1 MAMRTVSRDGVVAM
15 LTMLLA
21 LASAPAGAQSTN
33 GGREIN
39 VSVLGS
45 SNRFSQPVRTVDDL
59 RAMANANRNQ
69 LTHVMMMAG
78 LANISTQVLD
88 TLIAGHVTETTIAPG
103 SHFYWMAMKRAGRP
117 VVLQNVRWT
126 GRQPFEA
133 WQFAVR
139 ANGTTYGFV
148 VPKVCGN
155 LSLLTV
161 AASSPVITR
170 APEPRTPLPP
180 PPPPAVVAITP
191 TPPPAHVATTTH
203 EASYRPWVA
212 SGFIGT
218 SFDTSTNLVSEDDV
232 TNSVAFGGQ
241 ISYMW
246 WDKVG
251 GEFLASFAPSVGI
264 ANAFL
269 ADTPHVNTYMG
280 NVIGSVPFGRNRQFR
295 PYISAGLGAI
305 AMRTTVFAS
314 VKGIDTISANDSR
327 FGSNIGGGLMVFGGR
342 VGVRADMRHYSAT
355 TSTDAVLF
363 KGESPSDLTSALL
376 SGLSFWRTDVGVAFR
391 W

>member
-1 MAMRTVSRDGVVAM
+1 
-15 LTMLLA
+15 MLLA
-21 LASAPAGAQSTN
+21 LVGAPARAQSTN

-69 LTHVMMMAG
+69 LTHVMTMAG

-126 GRQPFEA
+126 GRQPFDA

-139 ANGTTYGFV
+139 ANGTTYDFI

-161 AASSPVITR
+161 AAASPVMTR
-170 APEPRTPLPP
+170 APSPRTPLPP
-180 PPPPAVVAITP
+180 PPSVVAITP
-191 TPPPAHVATTTH
+191 TPPPAPVVATTH

-232 TNSVAFGGQ
+232 TNSLAFGGQ
-241 ISYMW
+241 IAYMW
-246 WDKVG
+246 RNKVG

-280 NVIGSVPFGRNRQFR
+280 NVIGSLPFGRNRQFR

-314 VKGIDTISANDSR
+314 GKGIDTISANDSR

-355 TSTDAVLF
+355 TSNDAVLF
-363 KGESPSDLTSALL
+363 KGESPSDLPSALL